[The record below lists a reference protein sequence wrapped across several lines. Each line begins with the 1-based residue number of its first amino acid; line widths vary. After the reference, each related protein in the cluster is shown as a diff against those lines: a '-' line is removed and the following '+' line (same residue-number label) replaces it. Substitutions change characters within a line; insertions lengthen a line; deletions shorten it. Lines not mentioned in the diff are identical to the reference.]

1 MGKSLLPG
9 RAQAQGRIGFLIQIR
24 IHAWPTQIARP
35 DNWDGPSLDP
45 SVDLLISKAAIN
57 SQHFPNKFLQTNLHL
72 HPAVSIP
79 EETLHIP
86 PQNSQAT
93 SLPVLVQEINHKRN
107 KIIIWKSIR
116 GLVHSRSKLAKK
128 MTCILKKE
136 SFFERNRIRRYSS
149 AGHFLDKDAFA
160 AQVLDNSIPEL
171 DFDTIC
177 QGSGR
182 HGSVS

>member
-9 RAQAQGRIGFLIQIR
+9 RAQAQGKIGFLIQIR

-45 SVDLLISKAAIN
+45 NVDLLISKAAIN

-72 HPAVSIP
+72 HPAASIP

-93 SLPVLVQEINHKRN
+93 NLPVLVQEINHKRN
-107 KIIIWKSIR
+107 KIII
-116 GLVHSRSKLAKK
+116 
-128 MTCILKKE
+128 
-136 SFFERNRIRRYSS
+136 
-149 AGHFLDKDAFA
+149 
-160 AQVLDNSIPEL
+160 
-171 DFDTIC
+171 
-177 QGSGR
+177 
-182 HGSVS
+182 